1 MKEALMLTLICFF
14 MVLYVYQFH
23 FKEVVKIKVE
33 INNVEVKE
41 SILKSNAEFED
52 IKNEQLALRTHIDE
66 VCHNSDFTKLRTVE
80 DSFIIDKKHH
90 FAYCQ
95 HAKVR
100 TDKTQIIQE
109 FGMSRIRAMYVLDLG
124 WYNDLDG
131 TFKAPITK

>member
-41 SILKSNAEFED
+41 LIQKANVEFED

-66 VCHNSDFTKLRTVE
+66 VCHNSDFAKLRTVE

-100 TDKTQIIQE
+100 K
-109 FGMSRIRAMYVLDLG
+109 L
-124 WYNDLDG
+124 
-131 TFKAPITK
+131 K